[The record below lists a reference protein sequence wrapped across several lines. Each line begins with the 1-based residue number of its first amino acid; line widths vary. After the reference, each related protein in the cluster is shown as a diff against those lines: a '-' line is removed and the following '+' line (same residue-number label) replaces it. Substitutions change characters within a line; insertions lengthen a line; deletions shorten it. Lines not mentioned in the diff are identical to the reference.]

1 MTTHECDTLHDD
13 GSLIV
18 RAEKSS
24 AAARQ
29 ANKVAPDLQVTL
41 DLRITGGDIASHT
54 ACSITDGH
62 ISGGNKRVLEIVRHQ
77 SSRSSFPRYA

>member
-41 DLRITGGDIASHT
+41 DLRITGGDNPL
-54 ACSITDGH
+54 SITDGH